1 MKQLGVIHYQENLNN
16 NMLAKQ
22 IEKNIEEFIEK
33 GADLEHTRWSKW
45 QEYMHGFCIE
55 KTITPPETAN
65 ISYQAM
71 TFPKKLFD
79 RWQKQINTQYKNL
92 TEREKESDRKEVEV
106 YMPLLIQAQLSMIDT
121 MIKCQKQEEQRL
133 QMIKLKSYLGLSD
146 KDIGIKMGELRQCR
160 RTLDYLKTERSK
172 IK

>member
-22 IEKNIEEFIEK
+22 IQKNNKDFEEDVFWTEEWD
-33 GADLEHTRWSKW
+33 GS
-45 QEYMHGFCIE
+45 
-55 KTITPPETAN
+55 
-65 ISYQAM
+65 
-71 TFPKKLFD
+71 LFEI
-79 RWQKQINTQYKNL
+79 RYVLKQ
-92 TEREKESDRKEVEV
+92 SH
-106 YMPLLIQAQLSMIDT
+106 LSLIDT

>member
-1 MKQLGVIHYQENLNN
+1 MTISKQVKKNMEELD
-16 NMLAKQ
+16 NMLFQDEEGGVEHFDIESVDEALAWLKQ
-22 IEKNIEEFIEK
+22 SHLSLIE
-33 GADLEHTRWSKW
+33 
-45 QEYMHGFCIE
+45 
-55 KTITPPETAN
+55 
-65 ISYQAM
+65 
-71 TFPKKLFD
+71 
-79 RWQKQINTQYKNL
+79 
-92 TEREKESDRKEVEV
+92 
-106 YMPLLIQAQLSMIDT
+106 T